1 MTELTSA
8 GFVRTRL
15 SERLAQLIGAAQAIF
30 GADIDLSPDSMD
42 GQHLGL
48 FAERIADLDELAEI
62 VWQSFDPDGA
72 TGQSQSRLVKIN
84 GIERSEGAYSTV
96 PLTLMGTAGVLI
108 PARSVVGNASGSV
121 LVYTATDVRLDSAG
135 TASVL
140 ASPDSMGAIAAPAG
154 TLSVIKSPVYGWL
167 SVTNA
172 SPMVIG
178 KLREKDSTLRLR
190 RTASVSKGN
199 RNMVESL
206 EAALRDLVGVIEARV
221 LENASHLTDSNGL
234 PPHSIH
240 AVVLGGDDAAI
251 ASTIW
256 ARKTGGS
263 PLIGSTAITLLD
275 ANDHP
280 QVVRFSRPTDVRV
293 IARVTISPRTGWTIA
308 KPAQIKN
315 ALTTWVAENQTVGDE
330 LANSE
335 LYTPLNALG
344 GFVTTSIE
352 LARFG
357 QPLIEQNLSML
368 FYERASLDIAD
379 IEVVVT

>member
-1 MTELTSA
+1 MTELTDA

-15 SERLAQLIGAAQAIF
+15 SERLAQLEGVARSIF
-30 GADIDLSPDSMD
+30 GADVDLSPDSMD
-42 GQHLGL
+42 GQHLAL
-48 FAERIADLDELAEI
+48 FAERIADLDELAEM

-72 TGQSQSRLVKIN
+72 TNQSLSRLVKIN

-96 PLTLMGTAGVLI
+96 TLTLTGTAGVLI
-108 PARSVVGNASGSV
+108 PARSVVANASGSV
-121 LVYTATDVRLDSAG
+121 VVYTATDVRLDLAG
-135 TASVL
+135 TATVL
-140 ASPDSMGAIAAPAG
+140 AQPDQMGAVSASAN
-154 TLSVIKSPVYGWL
+154 TLTVIRSPVFGWA
-167 SVTNA
+167 SVTNGL
-172 SPMVIG
+172 PMVVG
-178 KLREKDSTLRLR
+178 KLREQDSKLRLR
-190 RTASVSKGN
+190 RTASVAKGN
-199 RNMVESL
+199 RNMVDSL
-206 EAALRDLVGVIEARV
+206 EAALRDLVGVSEARV
-221 LENASHLTDSNGL
+221 LENASVETDSNGL

-240 AVVLGGDDAAI
+240 AVVLGGDDAVI

-256 ARKTGGS
+256 ARKTGGT
-263 PLIGSTAITLLD
+263 PLIGSTEIQLLD

-293 IARVTISPRTGWTIA
+293 IARITVSPRTGWTVA

-315 ALTTWVAENQTVGDE
+315 ALVGWVADTETVGDE

-357 QPLIEQNLSML
+357 QPLSEQNLPML
-368 FYERASLDIAD
+368 FYERTSLDVAD